1 MRGALIEYGS
11 DFMGPIPNVVIFQ
24 FNPETLTRTVQIPPR
39 PVTGTSRETTQA
51 GEPSIEKISLTAK
64 FSAADEFGSNK
75 VLARTFGVG
84 TRLAALEKMV
94 RPSNDLLGAIGAALG
109 AIGGAAGAAA
119 GSLAGS
125 LGGAAG
131 GGARQV
137 IPREKYPRILFIWGL
152 YRLLPVVLESMSI
165 TEQQY
170 DFILNPVQAEVALS
184 MSVNAIDTCSDDKIA
199 KGAMTYSNMA
209 KDAQAMANLANTAEQ
224 VSGLAKDLVQIIPF

>member
-94 RPSNDLLGAIGAALG
+94 YPSNDLLGAIGAALG
-109 AIGGAAGAAA
+109 PAGGAAGAAA
-119 GSLAGS
+119 GA
-125 LGGAAG
+125 LGGAVG
-131 GGARQV
+131 SGARQV
-137 IPREKYPRILFIWGL
+137 IPREKYPRILFVWGL

-170 DFILNPVQAEVALS
+170 DFLLNPVQAEVALS
-184 MSVNAIDTCSDDKIA
+184 MSVNTIDTCSDDKVA

-224 VSGLAKDLVQIIPF
+224 VLGLAKDMVQIIPF